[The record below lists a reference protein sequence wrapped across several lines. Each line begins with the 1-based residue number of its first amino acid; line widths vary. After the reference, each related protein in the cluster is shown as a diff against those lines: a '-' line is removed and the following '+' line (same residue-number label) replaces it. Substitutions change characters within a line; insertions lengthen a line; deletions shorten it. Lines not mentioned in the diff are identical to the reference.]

1 MTKSILAAIA
11 LTAQPFPAGT
21 APGLFRVT
29 LIAAD
34 GTTVATQDTSEM
46 SVTFP
51 EVAAGTYTVF
61 AARLD
66 IVGQVL
72 GTGATSEPIT
82 IEEPTT
88 IAIDVPTSVT
98 VSLA

>member
-21 APGLFRVT
+21 VPGLFRVT

-34 GTTVATQDTSEM
+34 GTTAATQDTAEV

-51 EVAAGTYTVF
+51 DVAAGTYTVF
-61 AARLD
+61 AARVD
-66 IVGQVL
+66 IAGQIL
-72 GTGATSEPIT
+72 GTGVTSEPIT
-82 IEEPTT
+82 IEEPVTVM
-88 IAIDVPTSVT
+88 IDVPTSVT
-98 VSLA
+98 VSVV